1 MNPENKEKAENYETI
16 GENIDVLYSTFYQ
29 KELDAGYQDE
39 LEMQRIS
46 NEMKKSNPDAKNY
59 K

>member
-1 MNPENKEKAENYETI
+1 M
-16 GENIDVLYSTFYQ
+16 YSTFYQ

-46 NEMKKSNPDAKNY
+46 NEMKKTNPDAKNY